1 MVIEMGT
8 GMGMWRRYEIVS
20 ACGTHGT
27 YLQRLLV
34 FTTARKK
41 APVGIIDSLLRRFP
55 TGGRPPKRT
64 AATPDVAGP
73 APG

>member
-1 MVIEMGT
+1 
-8 GMGMWRRYEIVS
+8 MGMWRQYEIVS
-20 ACGTHGT
+20 AHGTHGT

-55 TGGRPPKRT
+55 MGSRPQKRA
-64 AATPDVAGP
+64 AATPGVVSP
-73 APG
+73 APGG